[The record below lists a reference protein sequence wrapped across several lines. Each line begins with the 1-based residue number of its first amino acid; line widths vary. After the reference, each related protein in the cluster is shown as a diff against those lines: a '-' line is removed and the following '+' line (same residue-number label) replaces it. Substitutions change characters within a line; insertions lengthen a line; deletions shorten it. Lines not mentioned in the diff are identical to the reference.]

1 MFGKTIVVEPAGM
14 KRTRSRGPQTDDK
27 CYSCGRRG
35 HWSEHTLHWIHW
47 GDITWIWILTQIE
60 RHNPDDFVWL
70 QNRANECDEKK
81 RRYTSS
87 SIKSPNWCLNQGT
100 EEDRRARVA
109 LDQDREGISIGIFR
123 FVLKKRESF
132 IAINSWLLAVF
143 AHSIIEYCC
152 KELLKL
158 TIMNWNVWQKLLF
171 EVTCML
177 FLYN

>member
-14 KRTRSRGPQTDDK
+14 KRTRSRGPQTEDK

-87 SIKSPNWCLNQGT
+87 SNLSPNWCL
-100 EEDRRARVA
+100 RRNRGRSSS
-109 LDQDREGISIGIFR
+109 QSSSRSRSRRYGNKGYF
-123 FVLKKRESF
+123 F
-132 IAINSWLLAVF
+132 LLERLR
-143 AHSIIEYCC
+143 IT
-152 KELLKL
+152 L
-158 TIMNWNVWQKLLF
+158 
-171 EVTCML
+171 
-177 FLYN
+177 